1 MWVEYKTVPNLV
13 SAEMWKDTFEAEGL
27 TTKILPVGDIT
38 SWGEQTS
45 FKIYVP
51 KGREHVADEILR
63 KL

>member
-13 SAEMWKDTFEAEGL
+13 SAEMWKDTFESEGL

-38 SWGEQTS
+38 SWGEQTP